1 MKRFL
6 TTIVAAAAVATLL
19 AVVVSQAASSTSTPR
34 PARSTHQRLTSRFS
48 VLRPARAAS
57 SSASGMPT
65 STVKSLTKPGTLVA
79 EFELEPENAAP
90 VEIGGNKA
98 WVVPGRAGMC
108 LAVSGALVV
117 NEVCGPITNAE
128 AGRLFMVRL
137 PSAGR
142 VIVSGVV
149 PNGAS
154 VTVAG
159 TNGPSRSVPVT
170 SNVFNYEG
178 LPVRAVSVT
187 PVGRPTTTT
196 DIEGPTG

>member
-1 MKRFL
+1 MRRFL
-6 TTIVAAAAVATLL
+6 ITIVTAAAVATLL
-19 AVVVSQAASSTSTPR
+19 AVVVSQAAPSTSTPR
-34 PARSTHQRLTSRFS
+34 LIRSTHQRLASRFS
-48 VLRPARAAS
+48 VLRSARAAS

-65 STVKSLTKPGTLVA
+65 STVKSLTKSGTLVA
-79 EFELEPENAAP
+79 EFELEPENAVP
-90 VEIGGNKA
+90 VEIGGSKA

-108 LAVSGALVV
+108 LAVSGAVVV
-117 NEVCGPITNAE
+117 NEVCGPINNAE

-159 TNGPSRSVPVT
+159 TSGPSRNVPVA

-178 LPVRAVSVT
+178 TPVRAVSVT

-196 DIEGPTG
+196 NIEAPTG